1 MKKLTLLLS
10 SFFSVW
16 IVFVQPAHA
25 TNNYVNQCFS
35 VTGVSSTAGV
45 SEQFARR
52 MAIRA
57 ALKNATMQNNLKVSS
72 SLELNNFTL
81 QKETTRFSSQS
92 KVSKYKVT
100 HEGVKPLTFEQ
111 QFDQSGVPIESKKSS
126 TYQVT
131 LDVCL
136 TEDPAVCDSAL
147 GNYLQ
152 PKLAIAQVLL
162 MDEYGARDLAN
173 LRSGYQLELDR
184 RLREKGYR
192 NLQLLHSG
200 SHLQDEQQILSPNL
214 SKEVL
219 DPIRNTTGAQYLL
232 LNVIRSVSRHAEE
245 NQSWNSVKRFYN
257 QSVDSNARYLEVEGF
272 VVDLVSRKVVYQKR
286 QGFDVKGDVTVG
298 RDRPF
303 GTNSFFATDTGMVF
317 HALLEKTTD
326 DFYQFLK
333 CKSLKSQ
340 IIDVRDGEYILLLAE
355 ESGIKVGDEMT
366 VYHQFGRS
374 VTRSGI
380 DLGYDSKPAGFI
392 KITRIQSRFAVAE
405 IVSKNGLIQVG
416 DEVLSW

>member
-1 MKKLTLLLS
+1 MKKRTLFLACLFSALLVLNQ
-10 SFFSVW
+10 SVYAENSQ
-16 IVFVQPAHA
+16 VS
-25 TNNYVNQCFS
+25 QCFL
-35 VTGVSSTAGV
+35 VTGEASTEGV

-52 MAIRA
+52 MAIRS

-72 SLELNNFTL
+72 SVELNNFTL
-81 QKETTRFSSQS
+81 QKESTRFSSQS
-92 KVSKYKVT
+92 KVSKFKVT
-100 HEGVKPLTFEQ
+100 HEGVKPLGFEQ
-111 QFDQSGVPIESKKSS
+111 QFDESGMPVDDKKSS

-136 TEDPAVCDSAL
+136 TESATVCDSAL

-152 PKLAIAQVLL
+152 PSVAVAQVLL
-162 MDEYGARDLAN
+162 MDAYGARDIAN
-173 LRSGYQLELDR
+173 LRSGYQLEIVK

-214 SKEVL
+214 SKAVL

-232 LNVIRSVSRHAEE
+232 LNVIRSVSRHTEG
-245 NQSWNSVKRFYN
+245 NQDWNSVKRFYN
-257 QSVDSNARYLEVEGF
+257 QSIDNNARYLEVEGF

-286 QGFDVKGDVTVG
+286 QGFDVKGDVNIG

-317 HALLEKTTD
+317 HALLDKITSE
-326 DFYQFLK
+326 FNQFLK
-333 CKSLKSQ
+333 CKPLKTQ
-340 IIDVRDGEYILLLAE
+340 IIDIRDGEYILLLSA

-374 VTRSGI
+374 VTRSGVN
-380 DLGYDSKPAGFI
+380 LGFDSKPAGFL
-392 KITRIQSRFAVAE
+392 KITRVQSRFAVAE
-405 IVSKNGLIQVG
+405 LVSKDGLIQVG